1 MEKENFEN
9 EILRKIDNH
18 IALTENEV
26 KELVCEYSVESNYC
40 CSVSE
45 YQISKED
52 IVKINDRYFKIN
64 WIEAQDG
71 YNSFERNEYPKEVKK
86 KTVMMEVWE
95 EI

>member
-45 YQISKED
+45 YQISKE
-52 IVKINDRYFKIN
+52 IL
-64 WIEAQDG
+64 
-71 YNSFERNEYPKEVKK
+71 
-86 KTVMMEVWE
+86 
-95 EI
+95 